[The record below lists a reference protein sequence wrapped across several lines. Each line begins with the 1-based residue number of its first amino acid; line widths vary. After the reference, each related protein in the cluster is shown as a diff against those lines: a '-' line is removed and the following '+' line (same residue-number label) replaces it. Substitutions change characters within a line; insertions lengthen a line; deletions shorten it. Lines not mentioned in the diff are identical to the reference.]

1 MSKQGNETHICKE
14 HLGVGCRC
22 IVCGNICHDYHNDDD
37 GTFAASGKVVTARCT
52 QCGNEE
58 HYYADTGMV
67 IDHYRGRAYER
78 DPEPAGTSRQKRQ
91 GELLYLVGKSDE
103 SYLITGITE
112 RLVAEKRGLRHL
124 TVIIIPFITD
134 GANKGCWIVHNRHDK
149 QIAKGKTS
157 APLSLNLFGGH
168 CGPPED
174 DVAALIG
181 KTVELELLRE
191 NALREL
197 SEELLCKNGTEKRLE
212 LWRDGAFARDF
223 LYAAPYKVSPE
234 SLIPVGF
241 TEYAAKDNVEYSYI
255 FALPVPG
262 DQSEQIIA
270 ADNYEK
276 RGQIIE
282 GMVYEADIALPV
294 MFIPEPELKRLWEK
308 RDPEIEV
315 CDAIT
320 RLWEEQNRAVYQR
333 LIEYIGTHEVL
344 DSFILSTGQNDLR

>member
-1 MSKQGNETHICKE
+1 MSKQQNKTHICEE
-14 HLGVGCRC
+14 HLGAHCRC
-22 IVCGNICHDYHNDDD
+22 TVCGNFCHDYHSNDD
-37 GTFAASGKVVTARCT
+37 GTFAASGKVATDRCARC
-52 QCGNEE
+52 GYEE
-58 HYYADTGMV
+58 HYYADSGKV
-67 IDHYRGRAYER
+67 IENYRGRSYER

-112 RLVAEKRGLRHL
+112 RSVAEKTGLRHL

-157 APLSLNLFGGH
+157 TPLSLNLFGGH
-168 CGPPED
+168 CGTPED
-174 DVAALIG
+174 DVAGLIG

-212 LWRDGAFARDF
+212 LWRDGVFAGEF
-223 LYAAPYKVSPE
+223 LYASSYEVCPDD
-234 SLIPVGF
+234 LIPVGF

-262 DQSEQIIA
+262 EQAEQIIA

-282 GMVYEADIALPV
+282 SMVYEADIALPV
-294 MFIPEPELKRLWEK
+294 MFMPEPELKRLWEK

-320 RLWEEQNRAVYQR
+320 RLWEEQNRVVYQR
-333 LIEYIGTHEVL
+333 LIEYIGTYEV
-344 DSFILSTGQNDLR
+344 F

>member
-1 MSKQGNETHICKE
+1 
-14 HLGVGCRC
+14 
-22 IVCGNICHDYHNDDD
+22 
-37 GTFAASGKVVTARCT
+37 
-52 QCGNEE
+52 
-58 HYYADTGMV
+58 V
-67 IDHYRGRAYER
+67 IENYRGRSYER
-78 DPEPAGTSRQKRQ
+78 DPEPAGTSRQQRQ

-112 RLVAEKRGLRHL
+112 RSVAEKTGLRHL

-134 GANKGCWIVHNRHDK
+134 GANKGCWIVHNRYDK
-149 QIAKGKTS
+149 QIAKGKIS

-174 DVAALIG
+174 DVGGLIG

-212 LWRDGAFARDF
+212 LWRDGVFAGEF
-223 LYAAPYKVSPE
+223 LYASSYEVCPDD
-234 SLIPVGF
+234 LIPVGF

-255 FALPVPG
+255 FALPVPE
-262 DQSEQIIA
+262 DQAEQIIA

-294 MFIPEPELKRLWEK
+294 MFMPEPELKRLWEK

-320 RLWEEQNRAVYQR
+320 RLWEEKNRVVYQR
-333 LIEYIGTHEVL
+333 LIEYICTHEV
-344 DSFILSTGQNDLR
+344 F